1 MYVRTARGGHGHF
14 QNRDDYREKIC
25 IQIVLQTGHTVND
38 CREHRG
44 LDYRRGDLRG
54 HGTDIKIEIENVKTT
69 LFS

>member
-1 MYVRTARGGHGHF
+1 MTRVRVCVRTARGGHGHF

-44 LDYRRGDLRG
+44 LDYQRGDLRG
-54 HGTDIKIEIENVKTT
+54 AHDKKKK
-69 LFS
+69 